1 MTRRGFF
8 RRDADRP
15 LVDEDAR
22 PRDRV
27 VYDEPRD
34 SVVRHDGGQPVRRTY
49 ADDAYVDDA
58 PVARES
64 VVEQRQTAMHS
75 RSLRSMLDG
84 LVMLAL
90 LALEVLLAVRFA
102 LIAFGANT
110 NSSFTNFIM
119 NISGPI
125 VRPFRDTFTLH
136 TWDRGVLD
144 YNILLAMGVWF
155 IAGIL
160 LMMVINAVVPDTT
173 DNYRMDRRRRVTHG

>member
-1 MTRRGFF
+1 MLDRRRLLTLGGTRNVTSRKERCMTPRGFF
-8 RRDADRP
+8 RRDARDRP
-15 LVDEDAR
+15 LIDDEAR

-34 SVVRHDGGQPVRRTY
+34 PVVRRPY
-49 ADDAYVDDA
+49 ADDAYVDDT

-110 NSSFTNFIM
+110 SSSFTHFIM

-125 VRPFRDTFTLH
+125 VRPFRDTFALRA
-136 TWDRGVLD
+136 WDRGVLD

-155 IAGIL
+155 
-160 LMMVINAVVPDTT
+160 
-173 DNYRMDRRRRVTHG
+173 

>member
-1 MTRRGFF
+1 M
-8 RRDADRP
+8 
-15 LVDEDAR
+15 DEEAR

-34 SVVRHDGGQPVRRTY
+34 RVVRDDGDPVVRRPY
-49 ADDAYVDDA
+49 ADDAYVDDT

-110 NSSFTNFIM
+110 SSSFTHFIM
-119 NISGPI
+119 NISAPI
-125 VRPFRDTFTLH
+125 VRPFRDTFALR

-173 DNYRMDRRRRVTHG
+173 DDYRMDRRRRVTHG